1 MTTHRRAVLAGAAVL
16 ALTGCARPGERE
28 AEKAIHKL
36 LPEYLGPAKNYSV
49 RVKGKSLGAISR
61 GRLREVHIA
70 GTDVRLTDEL
80 TVRELTVDADEVA
93 VDLKSRS
100 LRGVS
105 QALFSARIDEA
116 RLDAMARKRRPK
128 LLDLKLRLTGSQVE
142 VTVRPEV
149 FGYPTVPITV
159 LGTLSVRGGGRSLDF
174 SPDRGRLTIVPIPEA
189 VLDFVADRLNPVVDL
204 SALTVPVQV
213 ERADVSGGALTLSG
227 TIPPDRL
234 ARWLPRVR

>member
-1 MTTHRRAVLAGAAVL
+1 MNLRRIFEATMAL
-16 ALTGCARPGERE
+16 ALVGCARPGERE
-28 AEKAIHKL
+28 AETAILKL

-49 RVKGKSLGAISR
+49 RVKGKSLGAITR

-116 RLDAMARKRRPK
+116 QIDSMARRRRPK
-128 LLDLKLRLTGSQVE
+128 LLDLKLRLTGNQVE

-149 FGYPTVPITV
+149 FGYPTIPITV
-159 LGTLSVRGGGRSLDF
+159 LGTLTVRGGGRSLDF
-174 SPDRGRLTIVPIPEA
+174 SPDRGRLSIFPIPEA
-189 VLDFVADRLNPVVDL
+189 LLDFVADRLNPVVDL
-204 SALTVPVQV
+204 TALTVPIQV
-213 ERADVSGGALTLSG
+213 ARAEVSGGALTLFG

-234 ARWLPRVR
+234 TRWMPRAR